1 MSQLVGLVK
10 RPDIVLVS
18 MQADLLSFVN
28 DAFIDEMLPRITKYM
43 EISRKEEYREMAVK
57 KADEL
62 VKCLE

>member
-1 MSQLVGLVK
+1 M
-10 RPDIVLVS
+10 
-18 MQADLLSFVN
+18 N